1 MNKRKTK
8 IIAVAAMVLICASAT
23 VLICSA
29 TGAFRM
35 PVADIATDQGA
46 EVVPTEA
53 DHDAWLVEP
62 WNGGV
67 QNAQPAPV
75 GPNAAASGAGASVA
89 YGEVSEYACSA
100 EIPFDKNNPATWFCA
115 AQNGG
120 IGEDQAEKLEV
131 GMTFTEAVALL
142 GRPQR
147 DIGSGSMLAEWDM
160 QSGKVLTVCF
170 RPSGTDA
177 DATISY
183 RILIRG

>member
-23 VLICSA
+23 
-29 TGAFRM
+29 GAFK
-35 PVADIATDQGA
+35 T
-46 EVVPTEA
+46 
-53 DHDAWLVEP
+53 
-62 WNGGV
+62 
-67 QNAQPAPV
+67 
-75 GPNAAASGAGASVA
+75 SGAGASVA

>member
-23 VLICSA
+23 VACKTS
-29 TGAFRM
+29 
-35 PVADIATDQGA
+35 D
-46 EVVPTEA
+46 
-53 DHDAWLVEP
+53 
-62 WNGGV
+62 
-67 QNAQPAPV
+67 
-75 GPNAAASGAGASVA
+75 SGASAS
-89 YGEVSEYACSA
+89 YGEVSEHACSA
-100 EIPFDKNNPATWFCA
+100 EIPFDKNNPATWLCA

-120 IGEDQAEKLEV
+120 IGEDQAEELEV
-131 GMTFTEAVALL
+131 GMTFTEVVALL

-147 DIGSGSMLAEWDM
+147 DVGSGSMLAEWDM

>member
-23 VLICSA
+23 VACKTS
-29 TGAFRM
+29 
-35 PVADIATDQGA
+35 D
-46 EVVPTEA
+46 
-53 DHDAWLVEP
+53 
-62 WNGGV
+62 
-67 QNAQPAPV
+67 
-75 GPNAAASGAGASVA
+75 SGASAS
-89 YGEVSEYACSA
+89 YGEVSEHACSA
-100 EIPFDKNNPATWFCA
+100 EIPFDKNNPATWLCA

-183 RILIRG
+183 RIIIRG

>member
-8 IIAVAAMVLICASAT
+8 IIAVAAMVLICASAM
-23 VLICSA
+23 
-29 TGAFRM
+29 GACKTS
-35 PVADIATDQGA
+35 D
-46 EVVPTEA
+46 
-53 DHDAWLVEP
+53 
-62 WNGGV
+62 
-67 QNAQPAPV
+67 
-75 GPNAAASGAGASVA
+75 AGASA
-89 YGEVSEYACSA
+89 SYGEVSEYACSA

-177 DATISY
+177 DATVSY

>member
-23 VLICSA
+23 VACKTS
-29 TGAFRM
+29 
-35 PVADIATDQGA
+35 D
-46 EVVPTEA
+46 
-53 DHDAWLVEP
+53 
-62 WNGGV
+62 
-67 QNAQPAPV
+67 
-75 GPNAAASGAGASVA
+75 SGASAS

-131 GMTFTEAVALL
+131 GMTFTEVVALL

-147 DIGSGSMLAEWDM
+147 DVGSGSTLAEWDM

-170 RPSGTDA
+170 RPSETDA

-183 RILIRG
+183 HISIKG

>member
-23 VLICSA
+23 VACKTS
-29 TGAFRM
+29 
-35 PVADIATDQGA
+35 D
-46 EVVPTEA
+46 
-53 DHDAWLVEP
+53 
-62 WNGGV
+62 
-67 QNAQPAPV
+67 
-75 GPNAAASGAGASVA
+75 SGASAS
-89 YGEVSEYACSA
+89 YGEVSEHACSA
-100 EIPFDKNNPATWFCA
+100 EIPFDKNNPATWLCA

>member
-23 VLICSA
+23 VACKTS
-29 TGAFRM
+29 
-35 PVADIATDQGA
+35 D
-46 EVVPTEA
+46 
-53 DHDAWLVEP
+53 
-62 WNGGV
+62 
-67 QNAQPAPV
+67 
-75 GPNAAASGAGASVA
+75 SGASAS

>member
-23 VLICSA
+23 VACKTS
-29 TGAFRM
+29 
-35 PVADIATDQGA
+35 D
-46 EVVPTEA
+46 
-53 DHDAWLVEP
+53 
-62 WNGGV
+62 
-67 QNAQPAPV
+67 
-75 GPNAAASGAGASVA
+75 SGASAS

-131 GMTFTEAVALL
+131 GMTFTEVVALL

-147 DIGSGSMLAEWDM
+147 DVGSGSMLAEWDM

-183 RILIRG
+183 HISIKG

>member
-23 VLICSA
+23 VACKTS
-29 TGAFRM
+29 
-35 PVADIATDQGA
+35 D
-46 EVVPTEA
+46 
-53 DHDAWLVEP
+53 
-62 WNGGV
+62 
-67 QNAQPAPV
+67 
-75 GPNAAASGAGASVA
+75 SGASAS
-89 YGEVSEYACSA
+89 YGEVSEHACSA

-147 DIGSGSMLAEWDM
+147 DVGSGSTLAEWDM

-183 RILIRG
+183 HISIKG

>member
-23 VLICSA
+23 VACKAS
-29 TGAFRM
+29 
-35 PVADIATDQGA
+35 D
-46 EVVPTEA
+46 
-53 DHDAWLVEP
+53 
-62 WNGGV
+62 
-67 QNAQPAPV
+67 
-75 GPNAAASGAGASVA
+75 SGASAS
-89 YGEVSEYACSA
+89 YGEVSEHACSA
-100 EIPFDKNNPATWFCA
+100 EIPFDKNNPATWLCA

>member
-23 VLICSA
+23 VACKTS
-29 TGAFRM
+29 
-35 PVADIATDQGA
+35 D
-46 EVVPTEA
+46 
-53 DHDAWLVEP
+53 
-62 WNGGV
+62 
-67 QNAQPAPV
+67 
-75 GPNAAASGAGASVA
+75 SGASAS
-89 YGEVSEYACSA
+89 YGEISEHACSA
-100 EIPFDKNNPATWFCA
+100 EIPFDKNNPATWLCA

>member
-23 VLICSA
+23 VACKTS
-29 TGAFRM
+29 
-35 PVADIATDQGA
+35 D
-46 EVVPTEA
+46 
-53 DHDAWLVEP
+53 
-62 WNGGV
+62 
-67 QNAQPAPV
+67 
-75 GPNAAASGAGASVA
+75 SGASAS
-89 YGEVSEYACSA
+89 YGEVSEYACPA
-100 EIPFDKNNPATWFCA
+100 DIPFDKNNPATWFCA

>member
-23 VLICSA
+23 VACKTS
-29 TGAFRM
+29 
-35 PVADIATDQGA
+35 D
-46 EVVPTEA
+46 
-53 DHDAWLVEP
+53 
-62 WNGGV
+62 
-67 QNAQPAPV
+67 
-75 GPNAAASGAGASVA
+75 SGASAS
-89 YGEVSEYACSA
+89 YGEVSEHACSA

-177 DATISY
+177 DATVSY

>member
-23 VLICSA
+23 VACKTS
-29 TGAFRM
+29 
-35 PVADIATDQGA
+35 D
-46 EVVPTEA
+46 
-53 DHDAWLVEP
+53 
-62 WNGGV
+62 
-67 QNAQPAPV
+67 
-75 GPNAAASGAGASVA
+75 SGASAS

-147 DIGSGSMLAEWDM
+147 DVGSGSMLAEWDM

>member
-29 TGAFRM
+29 TGAFK
-35 PVADIATDQGA
+35 T
-46 EVVPTEA
+46 
-53 DHDAWLVEP
+53 
-62 WNGGV
+62 
-67 QNAQPAPV
+67 
-75 GPNAAASGAGASVA
+75 SGAGASVS
-89 YGEVSEYACSA
+89 YGEVSEHACSA

-131 GMTFTEAVALL
+131 GMTFTEVVALL

-147 DIGSGSMLAEWDM
+147 DVGSGSTLAEWDM
-160 QSGKVLTVCF
+160 QSGKMLTVCF

-183 RILIRG
+183 HISIKG

>member
-8 IIAVAAMVLICASAT
+8 IIAVAAMVLICASAM
-23 VLICSA
+23 
-29 TGAFRM
+29 GACKTS
-35 PVADIATDQGA
+35 D
-46 EVVPTEA
+46 
-53 DHDAWLVEP
+53 
-62 WNGGV
+62 
-67 QNAQPAPV
+67 
-75 GPNAAASGAGASVA
+75 AGASA
-89 YGEVSEYACSA
+89 SYGEVSEYACSA

>member
-23 VLICSA
+23 VACKTS
-29 TGAFRM
+29 
-35 PVADIATDQGA
+35 D
-46 EVVPTEA
+46 
-53 DHDAWLVEP
+53 
-62 WNGGV
+62 
-67 QNAQPAPV
+67 
-75 GPNAAASGAGASVA
+75 SGASAS
-89 YGEVSEYACSA
+89 YGEVSEHACSA
-100 EIPFDKNNPATWFCA
+100 EIPFDKNNPATWLCA

-120 IGEDQAEKLEV
+120 IGEDQAEELEV
-131 GMTFTEAVALL
+131 GMTFTEVVALL

-147 DIGSGSMLAEWDM
+147 DIGSGSVLAEWDM

>member
-23 VLICSA
+23 VACKTS
-29 TGAFRM
+29 
-35 PVADIATDQGA
+35 D
-46 EVVPTEA
+46 
-53 DHDAWLVEP
+53 
-62 WNGGV
+62 
-67 QNAQPAPV
+67 
-75 GPNAAASGAGASVA
+75 SGASAS

-131 GMTFTEAVALL
+131 GMTFTEVVALL

-147 DIGSGSMLAEWDM
+147 DVGSGSTLAEWDM

>member
-23 VLICSA
+23 VACKTS
-29 TGAFRM
+29 
-35 PVADIATDQGA
+35 D
-46 EVVPTEA
+46 
-53 DHDAWLVEP
+53 
-62 WNGGV
+62 
-67 QNAQPAPV
+67 
-75 GPNAAASGAGASVA
+75 SGASAS
-89 YGEVSEYACSA
+89 YGEVSEHACSA
-100 EIPFDKNNPATWFCA
+100 EIPFDKNNPATWLCA

-177 DATISY
+177 DATVSY

>member
-23 VLICSA
+23 VACKTS
-29 TGAFRM
+29 
-35 PVADIATDQGA
+35 D
-46 EVVPTEA
+46 
-53 DHDAWLVEP
+53 
-62 WNGGV
+62 
-67 QNAQPAPV
+67 
-75 GPNAAASGAGASVA
+75 SGASAS
-89 YGEVSEYACSA
+89 YGEVSEHACSA

-131 GMTFTEAVALL
+131 GMTFTEVVALL

-147 DIGSGSMLAEWDM
+147 DVGSGSMLAEWDM

-183 RILIRG
+183 HISIKG

>member
-23 VLICSA
+23 
-29 TGAFRM
+29 GACKTS
-35 PVADIATDQGA
+35 D
-46 EVVPTEA
+46 
-53 DHDAWLVEP
+53 
-62 WNGGV
+62 
-67 QNAQPAPV
+67 
-75 GPNAAASGAGASVA
+75 SGASAS
-89 YGEVSEYACSA
+89 YGEVSEHACSA

-131 GMTFTEAVALL
+131 GMTFTEVVALL

-147 DIGSGSMLAEWDM
+147 DVGSGSTLAEWDM

-183 RILIRG
+183 HISIKE

>member
-23 VLICSA
+23 VACKTS
-29 TGAFRM
+29 
-35 PVADIATDQGA
+35 D
-46 EVVPTEA
+46 
-53 DHDAWLVEP
+53 
-62 WNGGV
+62 
-67 QNAQPAPV
+67 
-75 GPNAAASGAGASVA
+75 SGASAS
-89 YGEVSEYACSA
+89 YGEVSEHACSA
-100 EIPFDKNNPATWFCA
+100 EIPFDKNNPATWLCA

-131 GMTFTEAVALL
+131 GMTFTEVVALL

-147 DIGSGSMLAEWDM
+147 DVGSGSTLAEWDM

-183 RILIRG
+183 HISIKG